1 MKKLVSQLFLIF
13 VSILLVSACS
23 KSENVSEQKKL
34 DPLEI
39 IITPE
44 IQKQTKNEV
53 VKYQDIGKTL
63 MIPGRLETQNRKLS
77 KIV

>member
-13 VSILLVSACS
+13 VSTLLLSACS

-39 IITPE
+39 MITPE
-44 IQKQTKNEV
+44 I
-53 VKYQDIGKTL
+53 
-63 MIPGRLETQNRKLS
+63 
-77 KIV
+77 